1 MAFLPQVGN
10 ITPEGLFRPNK
21 GAAMKGHV
29 HRRPISNEP
38 SLWLQELIPKMELI
52 PEGLILDIAC
62 GYGRNG
68 SLLLSLGRRVHFI
81 DINQEALDFIDQ
93 HYDKR
98 LATIVNKD
106 LSRVNLGYPLNSVA
120 GIIMVHYF
128 NAAIIIEAVNSLVT
142 GGFLYYE
149 SIDDR
154 GGNYLELPP
163 TGWFRNNFKSEME
176 FDTYVERPSRHD
188 EQKSIIRLFGRKIT

>member
-1 MAFLPQVGN
+1 M
-10 ITPEGLFRPNK
+10 RC
-21 GAAMKGHV
+21 V

-38 SLWLQELIPKMELI
+38 SPCLHRMVSEIEFI
-52 PEGLILDIAC
+52 PEGIILDIAC

-68 SLLLSLGRRVHFI
+68 ALLLSMGHRVHFI
-81 DINQEALDFIDQ
+81 DINQEALDFVGK
-93 HYDKR
+93 HYDKG
-98 LATIVNKD
+98 LATIIHKD
-106 LSRVNLGYPLNSVA
+106 LSKESLGYPFNCIA

-128 NAAIIIEAVNSLVT
+128 NAKIIQEAVKALKS

-163 TGWFRNNFKSEME
+163 NGWFKDNLDGMK
-176 FDTYVERPSRHD
+176 FDMYVESPSKHD
-188 EQKSIIRLFGRKIT
+188 AGKSTIRVFGRKLI